1 MKSIAG
7 IAGKVGLSKE
17 EFLRRICDYDSDTIK
32 AVAIHRG
39 LEYDEDLSI
48 EKLRLMVIFDIEPML
63 DSYIPYGKHKFFKFV
78 DKTYFMG
85 SDYLWRYDEPCID
98 LQIVFEYDTI
108 GVLYL
113 FMGGKNIL
121 GTCKGKIQHYDVD
134 FDYKTGLMYNENE
147 DTFFQCVKGTERER
161 AWLKTRMLLE

>member
-1 MKSIAG
+1 MSSVEE
-7 IAGKVGLSKE
+7 KVGLSRGE
-17 EFLRRICDYDSDTIK
+17 MLRRIRDYDADIIK
-32 AVAIHRG
+32 AVAIHKG
-39 LEYDEDLSI
+39 LEYDDDLSI

-121 GTCKGKIQHYDVD
+121 
-134 FDYKTGLMYNENE
+134 
-147 DTFFQCVKGTERER
+147 
-161 AWLKTRMLLE
+161 